1 MSNLT
6 EHDLAVAR
14 QLGSLQA
21 TQESTLRA
29 IESLREAVGGRL
41 KPLEERVT
49 SLEKWRYSILGGAAV
64 IAYLVQYIPKLFL

>member
-6 EHDLAVAR
+6 DHDLAVAH
-14 QLGSLQA
+14 QLGALQA

-29 IESLREAVGGRL
+29 IENLRDAVGGRL
-41 KPLEERVT
+41 EPLEERVM

-64 IAYLVQYIPKLFL
+64 IAYLVQYVPKLFP